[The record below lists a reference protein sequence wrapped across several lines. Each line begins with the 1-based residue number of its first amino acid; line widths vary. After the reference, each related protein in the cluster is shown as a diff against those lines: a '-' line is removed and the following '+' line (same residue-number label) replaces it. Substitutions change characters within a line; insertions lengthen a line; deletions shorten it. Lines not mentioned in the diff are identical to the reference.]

1 MTSPFLAG
9 AKELAPGSKGPR
21 CEDWRSQST
30 KERLYLAEIKQFCNY
45 YMVIADKLK
54 MSYEMSNAGEFD
66 ELISKE
72 ELDQIDKTKD
82 LFNRQYQSMLLDPR
96 QSILPFLDLVLVE
109 VIDNDTVPTNLLKV
123 TIKILTRVF
132 KLVEPT
138 TNLVKSQLRTA
149 DGKVKS
155 ELYDAS
161 YIL

>member
-82 LFNRQYQSMLLDPR
+82 LFNRQY
-96 QSILPFLDLVLVE
+96 
-109 VIDNDTVPTNLLKV
+109 
-123 TIKILTRVF
+123 
-132 KLVEPT
+132 
-138 TNLVKSQLRTA
+138 
-149 DGKVKS
+149 
-155 ELYDAS
+155 
-161 YIL
+161 